1 MSSVTTVQL
10 NVTTRARAIGSQSL
24 DLSNMLGPGG
34 CRLLCSTLGELENPE
49 SALAPIAE
57 QFRWKQ
63 TDRTGQ
69 QYALQIGTGLPEG
82 VEALTVH
89 LFLRGSVAEVRH
101 EARYCVTRAQTAA
114 YAAAPPAAMQAQI
127 RQIAN
132 RSVNRLLALTVAH
145 ELRNRVTHKLQQ
157 TTRQSVRNAVSMKM
171 RNMNTIQ
178 TVARVRAGAT
188 K

>member
-10 NVTTRARAIGSQSL
+10 NVTTRARATGSQSL

-34 CRLLCSTLGELENPE
+34 CRLLGTTLGELESPG
-49 SALAPIAE
+49 SVLAPIAE
-57 QFRWKQ
+57 QFQWKQ
-63 TDRTGQ
+63 TDQMGQ
-69 QYALQIGTGLPEG
+69 HYALQIGTGLPEG
-82 VEALTVH
+82 VEAVTVH
-89 LFLRGSVAEVRH
+89 LFLRGAVAEVRY
-101 EARYCVTRAQTAA
+101 EARYRVTQVQTQA
-114 YAAAPPAAMQAQI
+114 YAAAPPAAVQSQV

-145 ELRNRVTHKLQQ
+145 ELRNRVSQKIQQ
-157 TTRQSVRNAVSMKM
+157 STRQSVRNAVSMKM
-171 RNMNTIQ
+171 RNLNTIQ

>member
-10 NVTTRARAIGSQSL
+10 NVTTRARATGSQSL

-34 CRLLCSTLGELENPE
+34 CRLLCSTLGELEDPNG
-49 SALAPIAE
+49 ALASVAQ
-57 QFRWKQ
+57 QFQWKR
-63 TDRTGQ
+63 TDRIGQ
-69 QYALQIGTGLPEG
+69 QYAMQIGSGLPEG
-82 VEALTVH
+82 VEELRVH
-89 LFLRGSVAEVRH
+89 LNLRGSVAEVRH
-101 EARYCVTRAQTAA
+101 EARYRVTQTQTEA
-114 YAAAPPAAMQAQI
+114 YAAAPPAAMHAQV

-145 ELRNRVTHKLQQ
+145 ELRNRVSQKLEQ
-157 TTRQSVRNAVSMKM
+157 TMRHSVKNSVSMKM
-171 RNMNTIQ
+171 RNLNTIQ